1 MCAACS
7 KFWQANKGKLRPCEY
22 NTDPDY
28 HIALQHAAS
37 MASAANARPAV
48 QDFSRGG
55 SIVSTP
61 AAMAADSPASN
72 FDQDSDGEYKPDAND
87 SSFATEGGYFGIQ
100 QTGGRPRG
108 DFDVNSS
115 QAYGRPLTD
124 VQRGPQSAQQPY
136 QRQHGI
142 GGKQLGG
149 KGLPPMPASLRG
161 QEVESSQTSPPSR
174 PRPGPHPSSGRVKQ
188 ESVHSPLPKY
198 PGSQQQQQQNAK
210 GGNLAPHPALPTI
223 RLSPNRSNSQQLAAQ
238 SASPPPGR
246 ERSISRGPTARK
258 KLQMVSFAKRFC
270 LLDET
275 DLGPAASHRRNHLRG

>member
-55 SIVSTP
+55 SIASTP

-87 SSFATEGGYFGIQ
+87 SSFATESGYFGVQ
-100 QTGGRPRG
+100 QTAGRPRG
-108 DFDVNSS
+108 DSDVSSS
-115 QAYGRPLTD
+115 QPYGRPPTHM
-124 VQRGPQSAQQPY
+124 QRGGQATQQPS
-136 QRQHGI
+136 QRQHGV

-149 KGLPPMPASLRG
+149 KGLPPMPPSLRG
-161 QEVESSQTSPPSR
+161 QEEQSSQMSPPPK

-188 ESVHSPLPKY
+188 EASHSPLPKH
-198 PGSQQQQQQNAK
+198 PGSQQQQQNAK
-210 GGNLAPHPALPTI
+210 GSNLAPHPALPTI
-223 RLSPNRSNSQQLAAQ
+223 RLSPNRTKSQQLAAQ

-258 KLQMVSFAKRFC
+258 KLQLVSQTATVLPVGR
-270 LLDET
+270 D
-275 DLGPAASHRRNHLRG
+275 